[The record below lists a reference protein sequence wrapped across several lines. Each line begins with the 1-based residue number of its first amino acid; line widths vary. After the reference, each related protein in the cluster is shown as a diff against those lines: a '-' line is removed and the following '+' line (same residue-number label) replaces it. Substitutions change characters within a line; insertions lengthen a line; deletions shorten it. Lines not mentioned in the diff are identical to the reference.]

1 MCRSKWGYARANNWP
16 TALDVAGLRSVLL
29 SAKHSQRAESLV
41 GGETM
46 ESGVKERTRDT
57 EAAYGANQDNPPT
70 RNHFGPMPDSVSA
83 KEATLSLIGRLE
95 DDVTFEDIM
104 YELHVLRKIE
114 RGRADATEGRTVP
127 YDDAKERLDQWLT

>member
-16 TALDVAGLRSVLL
+16 TALDVAGPRSVLP

-70 RNHFGPMPDSVSA
+70 RNHCDPMPDSVSA
-83 KEATLSLIGRLE
+83 KEATLSLVGRLE

-127 YDDAKERLDQWLT
+127 HDDAKERLDQWLT